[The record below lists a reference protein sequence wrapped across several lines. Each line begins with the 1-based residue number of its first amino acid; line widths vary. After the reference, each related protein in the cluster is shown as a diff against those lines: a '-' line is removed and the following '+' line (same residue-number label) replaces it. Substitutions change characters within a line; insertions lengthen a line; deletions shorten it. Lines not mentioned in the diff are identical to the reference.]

1 MVPWSAFG
9 DTFRQKSHLKEAS
22 NEADQRDS
30 TKGRCHRREGIVA
43 AFGLR
48 SLFPFSLRMIR
59 VRALGKRAIQAYLSE

>member
-1 MVPWSAFG
+1 L
-9 DTFRQKSHLKEAS
+9 RQKNHLKEVS
-22 NEADQRDS
+22 NKADQRDP
-30 TKGRCHRREGIVA
+30 KEGRYYKREGIAA